1 MLDVYSTYYKHMDGA
16 ERHAPHRRRAGSTN
30 TINTYMMVFNTIN
43 TLECIFNTINTLEY
57 NSNIPGPSQGEFI
70 VGTG

>member
-30 TINTYMMVFNTIN
+30 TIDTYMMV
-43 TLECIFNTINTLEY
+43 FNTINTLEY

-70 VGTG
+70 VGIG